1 MSSPIHHFLL
11 TYILEAFFLAFLSYI
26 GNPQLLIKQKKLTE
40 RDTNIVICCLQTAN
54 KTEFCCLQTANNY
67 IPYKIART
75 TKAAIHLS
83 RLRRDDIAAHYGL
96 NSCKAIS

>member
-26 GNPQLLIKQKKLTE
+26 GNPQLLIKQEKLTE

-54 KTEFCCLQTANNY
+54 KTNFAV
-67 IPYKIART
+67 
-75 TKAAIHLS
+75 
-83 RLRRDDIAAHYGL
+83 
-96 NSCKAIS
+96 CKQQITIFPVKPPEQQKPQSISPA

>member
-26 GNPQLLIKQKKLTE
+26 GNPQLLIKQEKLTE

-67 IPYKIART
+67 IFPVKPPEQQ
-75 TKAAIHLS
+75 KPQS
-83 RLRRDDIAAHYGL
+83 
-96 NSCKAIS
+96 ISPA